1 MAVTRPRELRFPLL
15 IFPATINPVVSNT
28 ATLETPPTLTVILP
42 PELTTVTLDVPLLM
56 LATEVIT
63 PLRNAPLPKK

>member
-1 MAVTRPRELRFPLL
+1 MAVTKPRELKFPLL
-15 IFPATINPVVSNT
+15 IFPATTNPVVSNT

-42 PELTTVTLDVPLLM
+42 PELTTVILDVPLLM